1 MIIHNSLRLNCFTF
15 IAIPLLLLRIIVGRR
30 KFISVNIK
38 GNLIKNDLIPHLQYI
53 QNSQN
58 HR

>member
-15 IAIPLLLLRIIVGRR
+15 IAIPLLLLRIIVGGR